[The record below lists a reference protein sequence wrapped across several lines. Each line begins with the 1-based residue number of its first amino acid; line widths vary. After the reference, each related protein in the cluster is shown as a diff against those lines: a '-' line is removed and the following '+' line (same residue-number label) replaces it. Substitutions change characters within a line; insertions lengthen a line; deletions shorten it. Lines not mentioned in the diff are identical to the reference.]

1 MEHREKHLVYR
12 AGLVPYIVENDGT
25 IRMLFMRP
33 TNHEF
38 GTFTYQ
44 LAKGKVEDDDETF
57 YDAAIREAQEEL
69 GLFKGNIIRTEEVG
83 TFMGRTTVFVSKC
96 KNKDMFGMYSDE
108 TESTKW
114 MTLEEFIE
122 EGRPLHTSVIG
133 SVYRKIMMME
143 QND

>member
-12 AGLVPYIVENDGT
+12 AGLVPYFVENDGT

-57 YDAAIREAQEEL
+57 YDAAVREAKEEL
-69 GLFKGNIIRTEEVG
+69 GMLNSNVIKTEEVG
-83 TFMGRTTVFVSKC
+83 NHFMYPQFRQYFAQLPEWNRMISVLCGIIRW
-96 KNKDMFGMYSDE
+96 DYS
-108 TESTKW
+108 TMHKYS
-114 MTLEEFIE
+114 I
-122 EGRPLHTSVIG
+122 I
-133 SVYRKIMMME
+133 
-143 QND
+143 